1 MENPSVKGLLE
12 AGAHFGHH
20 TSYWH
25 PKMKRYI
32 FAQRNGIHIIDL
44 EQTVHMLQAACEFVR
59 DVAGRGQSVLFVG
72 TKRQAQQ
79 PVEEEAKRC
88 QMFYVNQRW
97 LGGMLTNFGN
107 IQARIDYLVRLEDR
121 KEKGELDLLS
131 KKESSRLEKKMAHLN
146 DQMGGFK
153 EMTSFPGVL
162 FISDPLKDKIAL
174 SEARKVGI
182 PVVAICDTN
191 CNPELIDYPIPA
203 NDDAIKAIRLV
214 SSKIADAVIEG
225 RGMFAAEQAD
235 EGEAVSVE
243 AEEPIEIL
251 RSYSFNPDE
260 S

>member
-1 MENPSVKGLLE
+1 MENPSVKELLE

-44 EQTVHMLQAACEFVR
+44 DQTVQMLQTACMFVR
-59 DVAGRGQSVLFVG
+59 DVAARGQSILFVG

-79 PVEEEAKRC
+79 VVEEEAKRC
-88 QMFYVNQRW
+88 EMYYVNQRW

-121 KEKGELDLLS
+121 RDKGELDLLS
-131 KKESSRLEKKMAHLN
+131 KKERSRLEKKLTHLN

-153 EMTSFPGVL
+153 EMTSFPGAV
-162 FISDPLKDKIAL
+162 FITDPLKDKIAV

-182 PVVAICDTN
+182 PVVSIADSN
-191 CNPELIDYPIPA
+191 CNPDQIDYLIPA
-203 NDDAIKAIRLV
+203 NDDAIKAIRLI
-214 SSKIADAVIEG
+214 SGKIASAVIEG
-225 RGMFAAEQAD
+225 RGILVSEQVD
-235 EGEAVSVE
+235 RTEQDSEEGEEPVE
-243 AEEPIEIL
+243 ML

-260 S
+260 G

>member
-1 MENPSVKGLLE
+1 
-12 AGAHFGHH
+12 
-20 TSYWH
+20 
-25 PKMKRYI
+25 
-32 FAQRNGIHIIDL
+32 
-44 EQTVHMLQAACEFVR
+44 
-59 DVAGRGQSVLFVG
+59 
-72 TKRQAQQ
+72 
-79 PVEEEAKRC
+79 
-88 QMFYVNQRW
+88 
-97 LGGMLTNFGN
+97 MLTNFGN

-121 KEKGELDLLS
+121 KEKGDLDLLT
-131 KKESSRLEKKMAHLN
+131 KKESSRLEKKIAHLN

-214 SSKIADAVIEG
+214 ASKIADAVVEG
-225 RGMFAAEQAD
+225 RGMFAAEQVD
-235 EGEAVSVE
+235 ETEVATAE
-243 AEEPIEIL
+243 TEEPIEIL